1 MKQSCTSN
9 WFHSS
14 LYCNTIIDL
23 RHIWF
28 SFLALSR
35 ISQIHNEMLQCTA
48 FESEWRQQ
56 RTIWSRMGQ
65 SIGEM
70 ATYASI
76 LAGMIPWTEE
86 PGGLQS
92 MGSQRVG
99 HDRAT
104 ECMCTHTPPPQDE
117 TKTLECRL
125 CLQCTALGL
134 TSLSP
139 SSTFDSSNLLQ
150 VKQLW
155 ILLPFIYNKAELQ
168 ISHPQM
174 ILQKSLYQYF
184 RGLLWNGFLYHCIF
198 TKVTSHGD

>member
-14 LYCNTIIDL
+14 LYCNITIDL
-23 RHIWF
+23 RHIW
-28 SFLALSR
+28 SSVLALSR

-104 ECMCTHTPPPQDE
+104 ECMCTHTPRPP
-117 TKTLECRL
+117 KMRPKP
-125 CLQCTALGL
+125 
-134 TSLSP
+134 LSVVCAY
-139 SSTFDSSNLLQ
+139 S
-150 VKQLW
+150 V
-155 ILLPFIYNKAELQ
+155 
-168 ISHPQM
+168 
-174 ILQKSLYQYF
+174 
-184 RGLLWNGFLYHCIF
+184 LLWASLLYPQVLYLIP
-198 TKVTSHGD
+198 VTSYK

>member
-1 MKQSCTSN
+1 MIWGIFGLQFWHFPGFPKFIMKCSN
-9 WFHSS
+9 V
-14 LYCNTIIDL
+14 LLLNL
-23 RHIWF
+23 NGG
-28 SFLALSR
+28 SR
-35 ISQIHNEMLQCTA
+35 
-48 FESEWRQQ
+48 
-56 RTIWSRMGQ
+56 GQ
-65 SIGEM
+65 SEVEWVSLLGKWQPM
-70 ATYASI
+70 QVFLLGWSHGQRSLVGYS
-76 LAGMIPWTEE
+76 PWGRKELDTTEQ
-86 PGGLQS
+86 LS
-92 MGSQRVG
+92 ACA
-99 HDRAT
+99 H
-104 ECMCTHTPPPQDE
+104 THPPPQDE